1 MDDFVSLL
9 TSIFLNQLRTN
20 ELKINCSSIFL
31 LRLKYLHPKGFL
43 EYFVPGFISSSL
55 LQRQIIPIL
64 RPTSIVSSH
73 PFRCKGSW
81 KRFSMRSKRNIW
93 WRGDRCFVRKVMNGP
108 DIPNKSLAPFHLN
121 RFESSLHHL
130 CHLLNEVNI
139 TRKSTDLG
147 FGWFC
152 CINMKSTYGVIYVIF
167 NPFGISENMTFDIIF
182 LIQHRACSP
191 VTVTSFKYQDNEL
204 IPELV
209 QSQRI

>member
-20 ELKINCSSIFL
+20 KFKINCSSIFL

-81 KRFSMRSKRNIW
+81 KRFSMRSKKEDMVTWRQMFCLEKW
-93 WRGDRCFVRKVMNGP
+93 WMDLTSPTRALPPSISTGLSLPSITFVIHQVEKKIGQEE
-108 DIPNKSLAPFHLN
+108 KKT
-121 RFESSLHHL
+121 
-130 CHLLNEVNI
+130 C
-139 TRKSTDLG
+139 
-147 FGWFC
+147 
-152 CINMKSTYGVIYVIF
+152 VIYW
-167 NPFGISENMTFDIIF
+167 T
-182 LIQHRACSP
+182 
-191 VTVTSFKYQDNEL
+191 K
-204 IPELV
+204 
-209 QSQRI
+209 